1 MQLSTKN
8 SATSEKIVLSAA
20 QLFARQGYHGTST
33 RDIARLAGVS
43 ENTLF
48 RHFDRK
54 EDLFWS
60 ALRWHS
66 SALKMR
72 RDLLEGIAQGQ
83 APEVVLPKILEMMA
97 DLVSYRPELLRLIAV
112 AFVEPVSYTHL
123 VEEGAEAGRVSV
135 WGEAH
140 DLVFVG
146 VEVEAKV
153 EGDER
158 VQDSDG
164 VVSADGADLF
174 HLTVVEFVDAEAFD
188 LTHGIVDDDEALI
201 PARGV
206 SRAGGMGQMVTD
218 GKDLAFGKAGEIAA
232 DLSKQGFAGEDL
244 AI

>member
-1 MQLSTKN
+1 MQLTTKN

-72 RDLLEGIAQGQ
+72 RDLVEGIAQGQ

-112 AFVEPVSYTHL
+112 AFVEL
-123 VEEGAEAGRVSV
+123 E
-135 WGEAH
+135 W
-140 DLVFVG
+140 
-146 VEVEAKV
+146 K
-153 EGDER
+153 
-158 VQDSDG
+158 
-164 VVSADGADLF
+164 
-174 HLTVVEFVDAEAFD
+174 AEAFCQ
-188 LTHGIVDDDEALI
+188 EN
-201 PARGV
+201 
-206 SRAGGMGQMVTD
+206 
-218 GKDLAFGKAGEIAA
+218 LAP
-232 DLSKQGFAGEDL
+232 DLS
-244 AI
+244 AINQYFRINMKKLWPDPRS

>member
-83 APEVVLPKILEMMA
+83 APEVVLPKMMA

-112 AFVEPVSYTHL
+112 AFVELEWKAEAFCQDHL
-123 VEEGAEAGRVSV
+123 AQELSAINHYFKTNMKSGRIRDLDPTMLTAALMTTALMHPGISKLIEGNNPAYSNSQEAGR
-135 WGEAH
+135 AH
-140 DLVFVG
+140 ARFWL
-146 VEVEAKV
+146 ELLTPKAAPYPWPAL
-153 EGDER
+153 ER
-158 VQDSDG
+158 PDSTA
-164 VVSADGADLF
+164 S
-174 HLTVVEFVDAEAFD
+174 
-188 LTHGIVDDDEALI
+188 
-201 PARGV
+201 
-206 SRAGGMGQMVTD
+206 
-218 GKDLAFGKAGEIAA
+218 
-232 DLSKQGFAGEDL
+232 
-244 AI
+244 

>member
-72 RDLLEGIAQGQ
+72 RDLVEGIAQGQ

-112 AFVEPVSYTHL
+112 AFVELEWKAEAFCQDHL
-123 VEEGAEAGRVSV
+123 AQDLSAINHYLKRNMKSGRIRELDPTMLTAALMTTALMHPGISKLIEGNNPAYSNSQEAGRAQARFWLELLTPKAAPYPWPNLEKS
-135 WGEAH
+135 GERS
-140 DLVFVG
+140 G
-146 VEVEAKV
+146 
-153 EGDER
+153 
-158 VQDSDG
+158 
-164 VVSADGADLF
+164 SA
-174 HLTVVEFVDAEAFD
+174 T
-188 LTHGIVDDDEALI
+188 
-201 PARGV
+201 
-206 SRAGGMGQMVTD
+206 S
-218 GKDLAFGKAGEIAA
+218 
-232 DLSKQGFAGEDL
+232 
-244 AI
+244 

>member
-112 AFVEPVSYTHL
+112 AFVELEWKAEAFCQDHL
-123 VEEGAEAGRVSV
+123 AQELSAINHYFKTNMKSGRIRDLDPTMLTAALMTTALMHPGISKLIEGNNPAYSNSQEAGR
-135 WGEAH
+135 AH
-140 DLVFVG
+140 ARFWL
-146 VEVEAKV
+146 ELLTPKAAPYPWPAL
-153 EGDER
+153 ER
-158 VQDSDG
+158 PG
-164 VVSADGADLF
+164 GA
-174 HLTVVEFVDAEAFD
+174 A
-188 LTHGIVDDDEALI
+188 
-201 PARGV
+201 
-206 SRAGGMGQMVTD
+206 S
-218 GKDLAFGKAGEIAA
+218 
-232 DLSKQGFAGEDL
+232 
-244 AI
+244 